1 MPKAD
6 IRDSPPLAV
15 LEINIGLDRGY
26 TNMLDV
32 SVMRMQR
39 ATTFSAEMLLPF
51 PSHMVRARNID

>member
-39 ATTFSAEMLLPF
+39 ATTFPLKCCCLFLLIWY
-51 PSHMVRARNID
+51 VREI